1 MYVRDVW
8 DSDST
13 KPLISGAKEY
23 LKYPTQKPEGLL
35 KRIIKASS
43 NEGDLIADFFVGS
56 GTSIS
61 VAEQMNRK
69 WIGTDL
75 SKYSIHTSRK
85 RLIETQRKLKSDG
98 KSYRAFE
105 VLNLGKYER
114 QYFMKIS
121 IKTYLSLKKLRIII
135 LKNLKN

>member
-56 GTSIS
+56 GTS
-61 VAEQMNRK
+61 
-69 WIGTDL
+69 
-75 SKYSIHTSRK
+75 
-85 RLIETQRKLKSDG
+85 
-98 KSYRAFE
+98 
-105 VLNLGKYER
+105 NL
-114 QYFMKIS
+114 
-121 IKTYLSLKKLRIII
+121 
-135 LKNLKN
+135 